1 MPPGQPSTTYK
12 RSSAHGN
19 SPYEAHCCLA
29 GLSMLARQVLEVT
42 LDRKPT
48 GLVWHPSASPPLLTL
63 HDITTV
69 LFIQLDAS
77 TRTRTASRPHTPAPH
92 GTTTPPAPDVPVPV
106 LAPAASRCCTLPPS
120 LTHPSFC
127 LSSAVLCPQ
136 TRTGARAGAHGN
148 APPPRRPSTWP
159 RPSLR
164 HFRVRWRG

>member
-77 TRTRTASRPHTPAPH
+77 TRTRTPSRAHTPAPQGQ
-92 GTTTPPAPDVPVPV
+92 GTATPPATGVPV
-106 LAPAASRCCTLPPS
+106 LAPASSRCCTLTPPS
-120 LTHPSFC
+120 TRV
-127 LSSAVLCPQ
+127 SAICVPQ
-136 TRTGARAGAHGN
+136 TRRVRGGAHGN
-148 APPPRRPSTWP
+148 AHPPRPPSTWP
-159 RPSLR
+159 RPSR
-164 HFRVRWRG
+164 PHFRVRWRG